1 MKLPGKEFKIIILK
15 KFSEKKKKK
24 KKFSEDTKGH
34 SQLNKIRKTIPE

>member
-15 KFSEKKKKK
+15 KFSEKKKK